1 MSWHAV
7 NQGDEGSARVLSDWS
22 SKCEDDDNLDSGLVA
37 SEQSLA
43 SAEGVLSKRD
53 SAIHESEEN
62 LLSSA
67 SSMRYEHQ
75 DSGLG
80 LNEHF
85 SGLSLKSHLN
95 DLNSP
100 PSPSSTT
107 FAPASPTGSCQKVPL
122 SPQHQAQPQP
132 SDANLSLAEIYFQQ
146 DEDGDTWVYKYLIL
160 FINDFKYN

>member
-1 MSWHAV
+1 MS
-7 NQGDEGSARVLSDWS
+7 QGDEGSARVSDWP
-22 SKCEDDDNLDSGLVA
+22 SKCEDEDNLDSGLVA
-37 SEQSLA
+37 SEQSLV
-43 SAEGVLSKRD
+43 SGEGLLHKRD
-53 SAIHESEEN
+53 SAFLESEEN

-67 SSMRYEHQ
+67 SSMRYDHQ

-107 FAPASPTGSCQKVPL
+107 FAPSSPTGSCQKVPL
-122 SPQHQAQPQP
+122 SPQHQEQS
-132 SDANLSLAEIYFQQ
+132 SDANFALAEIYFQQ
-146 DEDGDTWVYKYLIL
+146 DEDGDT
-160 FINDFKYN
+160 